1 MSFFDALSPSD
12 RATLESYLQ
21 PVTFPKDAC
30 IMEMGEPG
38 NGCYL
43 IDSGEVRLEL
53 TFTETDS
60 DSVLGYLKA
69 GCFLGEF
76 SLCDGQPRSASA
88 YAESPVSARWFS
100 SEDFNKLCVSHPATG
115 LAISRALAGSLSAKM
130 REMNRRLSE
139 YIFADEIDAAADS
152 LVSRAINAQHDFAG
166 WPEDKVD
173 ALISDIAQA
182 FADQAADFAQATV
195 DETKMG
201 NAADK
206 TAKNRFSSLE
216 VARSLVG
223 KPAGGLLSSE
233 NSNGRVDTF
242 VSPAGVVLGLIP
254 VTNPVATIVFK
265 ALVCI
270 KARNAL
276 ILSVHRSAQ
285 KVGARA
291 ASLIQAT
298 LQKHSAPP
306 DLVLP
311 IQARSSRR
319 TTAMFMKHPGVA
331 LILATGGPSMVK
343 AAYSSGTPA
352 IGVGAGNAPCWIA
365 SDADTA
371 QAAAQV
377 VGSKSFDCGV
387 ICGSENNLVVDA
399 TVRTAFTAALEANGG
414 AVLAPDE
421 KRRFCDHVFDPADGH
436 LRKKI
441 IGRSAAETAA
451 ACGIKRA
458 FPIRLVVIP
467 AGREELAGPLAA
479 EKLAPM
485 ISLFTVSGD
494 DEAISL
500 CRSILSKCGK
510 GHTAAIH
517 TASDSRA
524 QLFAR
529 EIEASRLIVNAG
541 SAQGCIGFGTG
552 LTPSFTLGCGFL
564 GGNSTSDNVTFSHLL
579 NFHRLAWGV

>member
-1 MSFFDALSPSD
+1 MTFLDSLSPAD
-12 RATLESYLQ
+12 RATVQSYFQ
-21 PVTFPKDAC
+21 PVSFPKDAC
-30 IMEMGEPG
+30 IMELGEPG
-38 NGCYL
+38 NGCYF
-43 IDSGEVRLEL
+43 IDNGEVRLEL
-53 TFTETDS
+53 TSTETDS

-69 GCFLGEF
+69 GDFLGEF

-88 YAESPVSARWFS
+88 FAETAVAARWFS
-100 SEDFNKLCVSHPATG
+100 TDDFNSLCASHPATG
-115 LAISRALAGSLSAKM
+115 LAISRALAGSLSGKM

-139 YIFADEIDAAADS
+139 YIFADEIDTATDS
-152 LVSRAINAQHDFAG
+152 LVSRAANAQRDFAQ

-173 ALISDIAQA
+173 ALVGDIAQA
-182 FADQAADFAQATV
+182 FADQAAEFAQATV

-206 TAKNRFSSLE
+206 TAKNRFSALE
-216 VARSLVG
+216 VARSLRG
-223 KPAGGLLSSE
+223 KAAGGLLTSE
-233 NSNGRVDTF
+233 SANGRVDTF
-242 VSPAGVVLGLIP
+242 AAPAGVVLGLIP

-265 ALVCI
+265 TLVCL

-285 KVGARA
+285 NVGARSA
-291 ASLIQAT
+291 ELIQSV
-298 LQKHSAPP
+298 LRKHGAPA

-311 IQARSSRR
+311 IKARSSRR

-365 SDADTA
+365 PDADTA
-371 QAAAQV
+371 KAAAQV

-399 TVRTAFTAALEANGG
+399 AVRAAFAAALEANGA

-421 KRRFCDHVFDPADGH
+421 KRRFCAHVFDPADGH
-436 LRKKI
+436 LRKEV
-441 IGRSAAETAA
+441 IGRPASETAA

-467 AGREELAGPLAA
+467 AGREELSGPLAA

-494 DEAISL
+494 DEAISF
-500 CRSILSKCGK
+500 CRSILNKCGK
-510 GHTAAIH
+510 GHTAALH
-517 TASDSRA
+517 TASEGRA
-524 QLFAR
+524 HRFAR
-529 EIEASRLIVNAG
+529 EIEASRLLVNAG
-541 SAQGCIGFGTG
+541 AAQGCIGFGTG

-579 NFHRLAWGV
+579 NYQRLAWGV